1 MRTFFEVVL
10 NFVLNW
16 AMTPEGTV
24 VILGWI
30 SAAGYLVTRLI
41 RVRAEKKG
49 AAAVKVLDYAERAVQ
64 EVYSEVVS
72 AMKAASKDGKITPEE
87 IKQAQTAA
95 LSRTIEIA
103 RRDGVDAVREVGHEA
118 LPRIIET
125 AVGRVK
131 ERALPAS
138 LAHILGVFK

>member
-1 MRTFFEVVL
+1 MRAFFEIVV

-24 VILGWI
+24 VILGWL
-30 SAAGYLVTRLI
+30 AGAGYV
-41 RVRAEKKG
+41 VRGFVRRKAEKKG
-49 AAAVKVLDYAERAVQ
+49 AAVVKALDYAEQAVS
-64 EVYSEVVS
+64 EVYGEVV
-72 AMKAASKDGKITPEE
+72 AGMKAASKDRKITPAE
-87 IKQAQTAA
+87 IAQVRAAA
-95 LSRTIEIA
+95 LARTIDIA
-103 RRDGVDAVREVGHEA
+103 KRGGSDVVREVGQDV

-138 LAHILGVFK
+138 LSHLLGKIK